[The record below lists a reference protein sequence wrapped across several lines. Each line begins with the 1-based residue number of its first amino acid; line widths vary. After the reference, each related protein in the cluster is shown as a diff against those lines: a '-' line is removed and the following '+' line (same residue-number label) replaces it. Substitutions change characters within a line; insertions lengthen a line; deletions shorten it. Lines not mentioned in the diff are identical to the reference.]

1 MVADDGKDL
10 EASDQLA
17 LVLVES
23 ADEPKRS
30 RAKEISEAILN
41 QTPTLRRSIATAAWI
56 EFKLGS
62 FEVADGIVSPPV
74 ASDIIT
80 WVGNQNFPFTFFA
93 FDRVP

>member
-1 MVADDGKDL
+1 M

-23 ADEPKRS
+23 ADESKRS
-30 RAKEISEAILN
+30 RAKEISEAIIN

-62 FEVADGIVSPPV
+62 FEVADGMFGVLTKTGNISLT
-74 ASDIIT
+74 SLTKESSTRHLII
-80 WVGNQNFPFTFFA
+80 FLESSA
-93 FDRVP
+93 